1 MFGTM
6 GFSELIIILV
16 IVLIIFGAGKLPQIG
31 EGVGKA
37 LRGFKK
43 EVNDIPPPE
52 NVAEQN
58 ESAAT
63 PTQIQAQPAAEIAQA
78 AQPAT
83 VAPASS
89 APKATSPYTPGP
101 ELTPGTTAALMA
113 AAGPQGPQATQQAKP
128 RVATVTPGQAAAGSA
143 VAQSHPPPTMEDRMA
158 TPAPVMRAQYPPL
171 PAGAQSKPVAKRP
184 SAIVNKDAVARVQ
197 AAQAA
202 MRAKAAAT
210 QPAGFSAH
218 DMQGLGEGLGD
229 AVRTFR
235 QAVADVRSSVDPE
248 MRTIRAEMD
257 SAQKELEQS
266 IEAAKQAPVLDEDAP
281 AKPL

>member
-6 GFSELIIILV
+6 GFSEMIIILV

-37 LRGFKK
+37 LKGFKK

-52 NVAEQN
+52 APIEQS
-58 ESAAT
+58 ETAPA
-63 PTQIQAQPAAEIAQA
+63 PAQPQIQPAAEIAR
-78 AQPAT
+78 AQPSAVPTVSPPPQAT
-83 VAPASS
+83 APY
-89 APKATSPYTPGP
+89 KAGP

-113 AAGPQGPQATQQAKP
+113 AAGPQGPQAAQVSKP
-128 RVATVTPGQAAAGSA
+128 RVATVAPGQAAAGSA
-143 VAQSHPPPTMEDRMA
+143 VAQSHQPPTMEDRMA
-158 TPAPVMRAQYPPL
+158 MPVPGTRAQYPPL
-171 PAGAQSKPVAKRP
+171 PAGAQNKPVAKRP

-202 MRAKAAAT
+202 IRAKAA
-210 QPAGFSAH
+210 QPQAAGLSPN

-229 AVRTFR
+229 VVRTFR

-266 IEAAKQAPVLDEDAP
+266 IEAAKQAPLPDEDVSS
-281 AKPL
+281 KPL